1 MLYGEL
7 KYRKMM
13 KSAEWLSLL
22 GCSVDSNH
30 DFDYYTLIRIARKCH
45 IIMSV
50 GNELSICSVGKP
62 GTFMGK
68 HSPELSYSQRR
79 EWPGLSQTSATMRDD
94 WVSHRLCHQ
103 PPITLHGM

>member
-22 GCSVDSNH
+22 GCSVDLNH

-50 GNELSICSVGKP
+50 GNELSSCSVGKP
-62 GTFMGK
+62 FTFTRK
-68 HSPELSYSQRR
+68 HSPELSYSQSR
-79 EWPGLSQTSATMRDD
+79 EWPGLSQAEATAKGYER
-94 WVSHRLCHQ
+94 
-103 PPITLHGM
+103 